1 MYQTNQIVLAS
12 NNPHKYKEI
21 QDILTLYPN
30 IELLAANEIIGDIDA
45 LDKSEKYDNCL
56 DNAIAKAR
64 CARGF
69 TQHPCLADDTGLEVE
84 ALGGRPGPLSHRYAK
99 PVKDKTQSEAN
110 VEKLLG
116 ELKNT
121 PPRSRKARF
130 ITCVAL
136 SMDGVLLYSTAT
148 LEGSIAKEPHG
159 ENGFGYD
166 SIFFPEGSDKT
177 FAELSLEE
185 KNTISHRKKA
195 IVRLF
200 EDIRAKRIQ
209 LIKSHPSFIHQ
220 KMR

>member
-1 MYQTNQIVLAS
+1 MQCVQVDFFAATFSADLFAVLYKVIFAVRIVFAPRGIFYVLVGAHGG
-12 NNPHKYKEI
+12 NVI
-21 QDILTLYPN
+21 
-30 IELLAANEIIGDIDA
+30 A
-45 LDKSEKYDNCL
+45 LFKPFAVIHALVSVIFK
-56 DNAIAKAR
+56 
-64 CARGF
+64 F
-69 TQHPCLADDTGLEVE
+69 T
-84 ALGGRPGPLSHRYAK
+84 
-99 PVKDKTQSEAN
+99 
-110 VEKLLG
+110 
-116 ELKNT
+116 
-121 PPRSRKARF
+121 
-130 ITCVAL
+130 
-136 SMDGVLLYSTAT
+136 
-148 LEGSIAKEPHG
+148 G